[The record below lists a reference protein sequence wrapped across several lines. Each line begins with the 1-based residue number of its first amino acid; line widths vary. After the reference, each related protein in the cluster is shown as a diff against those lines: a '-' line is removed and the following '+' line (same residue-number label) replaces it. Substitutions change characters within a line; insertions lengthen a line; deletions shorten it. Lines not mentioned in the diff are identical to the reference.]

1 MHSQIQPVTSQGR
14 IQLLDLLRG
23 FALFGILMVNMPLFN
38 NPHTIMFGNYSIWTD
53 ETSQQAL
60 WFIRFLF
67 EGKFYILFSL
77 LFGMG
82 FQLFL
87 QKADENGLL
96 LKTYRRRLLILLLI
110 GALHVVLLWVGD
122 ILVWY
127 ALFGLLM
134 TVFRKKSNRTLLKWS
149 IGFLSIPIV
158 LTFLML
164 LMGFISGNIPEAA
177 EQMAE
182 SFKQQHQFRQQISAQ
197 AYETYAT
204 GTFTQIV
211 AFRLLEYSQLL
222 PGLFFFYPNT
232 IAMFLLGMVFIRK
245 GYIIQPEAHA
255 TFYRRML
262 AIGLPIGL
270 LGSFAMA
277 QIIKG
282 TDPTQLSWLALLQ
295 MAGHSIGGV
304 FLGLSYMCLIAFW
317 MQKQILQALKHAIG
331 CAGRMALSNYLM
343 QSVIV
348 TTLAFSYGFG
358 LYGKISPLHGIFL
371 TVLIYVF
378 QLFFSVIWLSK
389 FKYGPMEWLWRS
401 LTYGRKFALKKE

>member
-1 MHSQIQPVTSQGR
+1 MLNQIQPVTSSGR

-38 NPHTIMFGNYSIWTD
+38 NPHTIIFGNYSIWTD

-87 QKADENGLL
+87 QKADENGLV
-96 LKTYRRRLLILLLI
+96 LKTFRRRLLLLLLF
-110 GALHVVLLWVGD
+110 GAFHVVLLWVGD

-134 TVFRKKSNRTLLKWS
+134 TVFRKKSNRSLIKWS
-149 IGFLSIPIV
+149 VGFLLLPIV

-164 LMGFISGNIPEAA
+164 LMGFISSNIPEAA
-177 EQMAE
+177 EQMTE
-182 SFKQQHQFRQQISAQ
+182 SFRQQHLFRQQISAQ

-204 GTFTQIV
+204 GTFSQIV
-211 AFRLLEYSQLL
+211 AFRLLEYYQLL
-222 PGLFFFYPNT
+222 PGLLFFYPNT

-245 GYIIQPEAHA
+245 GYISNPTAHTA
-255 TFYRRML
+255 FYRRLL
-262 AIGLPIGL
+262 AVGLPIGL

-277 QIIKG
+277 QIVKG
-282 TDPTQLSWLALLQ
+282 TDPTQMSWLALLQ
-295 MAGHSIGGV
+295 MSGHSIGGV
-304 FLGLSYMCLIAFW
+304 FLGLSYLTLIAFW
-317 MQKQILQALKHAIG
+317 IQKPILQALKHSIS
-331 CAGRMALSNYLM
+331 CAGRMALTNYLM

-358 LYGKISPLHGIFL
+358 LYGKISPLQGIFL
-371 TVLIYVF
+371 TILIYVS
-378 QLFFSVIWLSK
+378 QLIFSVLWLSK
-389 FKYGPMEWLWRS
+389 FKYGPMEWVWRS
-401 LTYGRKFALKKE
+401 LAYGKMFVLKKE